1 MGRPRKIINETVGR
15 LTESMKTDLTRR
27 KKLTLHQK
35 QKILD
40 FCNARE
46 LKDLGYQRKCDQIFC
61 KFDLKISKSALRTI
75 LKHKESILPVK
86 TCENSS
92 RTGKIS
98 PLYNSFRDT
107 IHAETQVTVM
117 SNDLLK
123 TFAKKVQEREIY
135 KNDKF
140 IQSLKFS
147 NNWIWSFKKDYNL

>member
-1 MGRPRKIINETVGR
+1 MGRPRKNADKTVGR
-15 LTESMKTDLTRR
+15 PTESMNTDLTRW

-40 FCNARE
+40 FCNSRE
-46 LKDLGYQRKCDQIFC
+46 LKDLGYQRKCDQIFH
-61 KFDLKISKSALRTI
+61 KLDLKISKSALRTI
-75 LKHKESILPVK
+75 LKNKESILPVK
-86 TCENSS
+86 TSENST
-92 RTGKIS
+92 RTGKIA
-98 PLYNSFRDT
+98 PLYNSCRDT
-107 IHAETQVTVM
+107 IYAETQVTVM

-123 TFAKKVQEREIY
+123 TIAKEIQGREIY